1 MGMTEADKATQK
13 GDDYDV
19 VVVGAGFG
27 GLYGVHRFRQMG
39 LSVLAFEGGGGVGG
53 VWYHNRYP
61 GARVDVE
68 SYDYCYYFSDELYRE
83 WKWSEK
89 YATQPEIMRYL
100 NYVADRFDIRRHF
113 RFNTWVTAAQ
123 WDPESGRYRITTST
137 GLQVTAR
144 FLVMATGQLS
154 AARKPEFEGLD
165 RFKGEWVQTSH
176 WPEREV
182 KVAGRRV
189 AVIGTGSSGVQT
201 IPEVAKVASQLYVFQ
216 RSPNFSVPAWNGPI
230 DGSLWEKI
238 KQDVAGEKKG
248 LYVHPGCSHM
258 QRGLRPATDFTRE
271 EQCELLETAWSRGG
285 HGMGAI
291 FSDQTVNKD
300 TNDMVADFVRAKI
313 RSIVKDPAVAEK
325 LCPHD
330 HPFGTR
336 RLCVD
341 TGYYATY
348 NRGNVTLVDVRE
360 HPIRRITETGIEL
373 SDGSRYAVDL
383 IIFALGFHAFTA
395 PLSNAGIRNET
406 GETPAERWKRGPRTL
421 LGITTAGFPN
431 LFFPTGPGSPSVLAN
446 MAPQNEFH
454 IDWIADCMDFMRK
467 HGYDT
472 VEPTVEAETRWTAHV
487 AEVSDKILRRQVN
500 NYMVHINDDGS
511 RIFIPYVGGMDRFA
525 RQANDIA
532 ANNYE
537 GFRFGTLRGR
547 ARAA

>member
-1 MGMTEADKATQK
+1 MAQTAARAIEAAPHEAT
-13 GDDYDV
+13 GAGAACDHDV

-27 GLYGVHRFRQMG
+27 GLYGVYRFRQMG
-39 LSVLAFEGGGGVGG
+39 LSVLGFEGGGGVGG

-68 SYDYCYYFSDELYRE
+68 SYDYCYYFSQELYRE

-89 YATQPEIMRYL
+89 YATQPELMRYL
-100 NYVADRFDIRRHF
+100 NHVADRFDIRRHF
-113 RFNTWVTAAQ
+113 RFNTWVTGAQ
-123 WDPESGRYRITTST
+123 WNPDAGRYDVTTST
-137 GLQVTAR
+137 GLCVTAR

-182 KVAGRRV
+182 KLAGRRV

-201 IPEVAKVASQLYVFQ
+201 IPEVAKVAQHLYVFQ
-216 RSPNFSVPAWNGPI
+216 RSPNFSVPAWNGPM
-230 DGSLWEKI
+230 DDSLWQEIRK
-238 KQDVAGEKKG
+238 DVPAEREG
-248 LYVHPGCSHM
+248 LYVHPGCSHI
-258 QRGLRPATDFTRE
+258 QRGLRPATDLSPQ
-271 EQCELLETAWSRGG
+271 EQRELLEAAWARGG

-300 TNDMVADFVRAKI
+300 TNDLVANFVRDKI

-325 LCPHD
+325 LCPFD
-330 HPFGTR
+330 HPIGTR

-341 TGYYATY
+341 TNYYATY
-348 NRGNVTLVDVRE
+348 NRDNVTLVDVRE
-360 HPIRRITETGIEL
+360 HPIRRLTETGIEL
-373 SDGSRYAVDL
+373 SDGSHYAVDL

-395 PLSNAGIRNET
+395 PLSNAGIRNEK
-406 GETPAERWKRGPRTL
+406 GETPAGRWKRGPRTL

-454 IDWIADCMDFMRK
+454 IDWIADCIDYMRK
-467 HGYDT
+467 HGHRT
-472 VEPTVEAETRWTAHV
+472 VEPTVDGEGRWTAHV
-487 AEVSDKILRRQVN
+487 AEVSDKLLRRQVN
-500 NYMVHINDDGS
+500 NYMVHINEDGS

-525 RQANDIA
+525 RQANEIA
-532 ANNYE
+532 AKGYE
-537 GFRFGTLRGR
+537 GFSF
-547 ARAA
+547 A